1 MLPNLVGLILALA
14 KLAPF
19 LNRLLDAI
27 EDERAERNRKR
38 LYGLID
44 EAVADAKR
52 APRVCAFSDCPF
64 HRVREPAQ
72 PGGGAPQTP

>member
-38 LYGLID
+38 LNELID

-52 APRVCAFSDCPF
+52 APRACPFSDCPF
-64 HRVREPAQ
+64 HRVREPSQ
-72 PGGGAPQTP
+72 PSGNAPQTP